1 MYICILFFCLFGFFL
16 IIQHVA
22 TYSCRRKTRRWPLV
36 LFYNVLDIS
45 AYNSYV
51 LWTSIH
57 PSWEQRKSFRWRLFL
72 EELGGSLI
80 APLLSMR
87 QHLPQTLSSER
98 TAVRP
103 TPTPIPSSTRSL
115 SRKRCR
121 MCTTRR
127 QVFSTC
133 RKCGVAV
140 CKEHYVTV
148 CIYCYQ

>member
-1 MYICILFFCLFGFFL
+1 MKNTFLFFVCLRFVFFIL
-16 IIQHVA
+16 QLVT

-36 LFYNVLDIS
+36 LFYNVLDTS

-51 LWTSIH
+51 LWTSID

-87 QHLPQTLSSER
+87 QRLPQTLSSAR
-98 TAVRP
+98 TAAR
-103 TPTPIPSSTRSL
+103 PTPIPISTRSL